1 MSPLL
6 LALGV
11 GSTAAVVLAAWLML
25 RAAGTDARLS
35 ARIGAARGRWTKHS
49 ATDAEEHRI
58 PRRPLQRAL
67 GAVGAAMIRSG
78 LVTGGMRQQLQRTLA
93 ASGFRGHAALSLFL
107 GAKLVLAL
115 LVPLLA
121 WVVAGAAGWDSSAR
135 MLLMGGSA
143 LVGLLTPDRIIVRIR
158 KAYVRRLDD
167 GLPDGLDLLVICV
180 QAGLSLEPA
189 IGRVAAEMRLGQKE
203 VAQELE
209 TTMREI
215 EVMAD
220 TQLALA
226 NLAERTG
233 LPTLKRLV
241 STLVQTMQYGTPLT
255 EALRTLSAEV
265 RQQALNRFETRAARL
280 PVLLTL
286 PMILFILPCVFMIVG
301 GPAVIK
307 VIRTV
312 GH

>member
-1 MSPLL
+1 
-6 LALGV
+6 
-11 GSTAAVVLAAWLML
+11 
-25 RAAGTDARLS
+25 
-35 ARIGAARGRWTKHS
+35 
-49 ATDAEEHRI
+49 
-58 PRRPLQRAL
+58 
-67 GAVGAAMIRSG
+67 MIRSG
-78 LVTGGMRQQLQRTLA
+78 LVTGGMRQQLLRTLA
-93 ASGFRGHAALSLFL
+93 ASGFRGHAALPLLIGS
-107 GAKLVLAL
+107 KLVLAL

-121 WVVAGAAGWDSSAR
+121 WAASGAAGWEFSTR
-135 MLLMGGSA
+135 TLLVGGGVV
-143 LVGLLTPDRIIVRIR
+143 VGLLTPDRILGRIR
-158 KAYVRRLDD
+158 KAYLRRLDD

-189 IGRVAAEMRLGQKE
+189 IGRVAAEMQLGQKE

-220 TQLALA
+220 TQVALA

>member
-6 LALGV
+6 LALAA
-11 GSTAAVVLAAWLML
+11 GSTAVVVLAAWLML
-25 RAAGTDARLS
+25 RAAGTDARLA
-35 ARIGAARGRWTKHS
+35 ARIGAARGDWTEHS
-49 ATDAEEHRI
+49 AADAAEHRV
-58 PRRPLQRAL
+58 PCKPLQRAL

-93 ASGFRGHAALSLFL
+93 TSGFRGHAALPLFL

-121 WVVAGAAGWDSSAR
+121 WVVSCAAGWESSTR
-135 MLLMGGSA
+135 MLLMGGGA
-143 LVGLLTPDRIIVRIR
+143 LVGLLTPDRIVGRIR

-189 IGRVAAEMRLGQKE
+189 IGRVAVEMRLGQKE

-226 NLAERTG
+226 NLAGRTG